1 MNVSIDP
8 EPVIRASG
16 TQDVSQIVAMDRL
29 ARIALEGQR
38 GGKEWLTEHQ
48 ALADQDPPRL
58 VSRTLVAEYAG
69 AIVGFLVYDI
79 VERPGRGRLC
89 TIDRVYV
96 EELARELGCGDGLI
110 GLVTEIAV
118 SARCASIEGNAL
130 PGDRE
135 TKNLYE
141 RASMKAR
148 KIVTGRD
155 L

>member
-1 MNVSIDP
+1 MSGDP
-8 EPVIRASG
+8 GPVIRESVDA
-16 TQDVSQIVAMDRL
+16 DVSQIVSMDRTARL
-29 ARIALEGQR
+29 AVANQR
-38 GGKEWLTEHQ
+38 GGREWLTEHG
-48 ALADQDPPRL
+48 ALADLDPVQL

-69 AIVGFLVYDI
+69 AVVGFLFYDI
-79 VERPGRGRLC
+79 SERPGRGLVS
-89 TIDRVYV
+89 TVDRVYV
-96 EELARELGCGDGLI
+96 EELARELGCGDGL
-110 GLVTEIAV
+110 LDLATEIA
-118 SARCASIEGNAL
+118 AHAGCRSIEGNAL

>member
-1 MNVSIDP
+1 MSVDP
-8 EPVIRASG
+8 GPVIRESVAADI
-16 TQDVSQIVAMDRL
+16 TQIVSMDRT
-29 ARIALEGQR
+29 ARRALENQR
-38 GGKEWLTEHQ
+38 GGREWLIEHV
-48 ALADQDPPRL
+48 AVDELDPVPL

-69 AIVGFLVYDI
+69 AVVGFLLYDI
-79 VERPGRGRLC
+79 SERPGRGLLC
-89 TIDRVYV
+89 TVDRVYV
-96 EELARELGCGDGLI
+96 EELARELGCGDGL
-110 GLVTEIAV
+110 LDLASEIATT
-118 SARCASIEGNAL
+118 AGCTSIEGNAL